1 MSTLTSPTASLL
13 GSHSDSHTSSQW
25 VTLCVVSTTMG
36 DAAEA
41 EDMARALVAA
51 KAAACVQTERITSY
65 YEWDGVLQSSP
76 EWRLLCKTLPEVL
89 PRLTQLMR
97 DKHSYKVPQITMRT
111 ELCLSDYGQWLKLQ
125 VKG

>member
-1 MSTLTSPTASLL
+1 MSTIPTQTASLK
-13 GSHSDSHTSSQW
+13 SSTPQDIHW
-25 VTLCVVSTTMG
+25 ATLCVVTTTLG
-36 DAAEA
+36 HSAEA

-65 YEWDGVLQSSP
+65 YEWDGVLQATP

-97 DKHSYKVPQITMRT
+97 SQHSYEVPQITMRT
-111 ELCLSDYGQWLKLQ
+111 ELCLNDYAKWLRQQ
-125 VKG
+125 VQV

>member
-1 MSTLTSPTASLL
+1 MSIIPTQTASLK
-13 GSHSDSHTSSQW
+13 SSTAQDIHW
-25 VTLCVVSTTMG
+25 ATLCVVTTTLG
-36 DAAEA
+36 HSAEA

-65 YEWDGVLQSSP
+65 YEWDGVLQATP

-97 DKHSYKVPQITMRT
+97 SQHSYEVPQITMRT
-111 ELCLSDYGQWLKLQ
+111 ELCLNDYAKWLRQQ
-125 VKG
+125 VQV